1 MGKKGPRRGSLAF
14 WHRARAPGM
23 VPRIRSWPVAGT
35 GLQGFAGYKAGMAH
49 VVMVDDSESPFK
61 GQEVA
66 RAVTF
71 IEVPPA
77 FGYAVILY
85 EKTVH
90 GLKAMAQACSK
101 AAPKEARRCLT
112 AAKKEGDLG
121 VLEKMLDRAAAVRM
135 LLLSQP
141 RKTGL
146 KKTPEAFEV
155 ALGGDVKAQFE
166 TAKALFGKEV
176 RAADVLHEG
185 DFVDVIAV
193 TKGKGWQGVVKR
205 FGVAL
210 NPHKAT
216 GARRHGGALGG
227 ETQAKLFYSIPRA
240 GQMGFHRRT
249 DWNKRVIKVSSAADS
264 KAILPKTGFTSYGE
278 VKGDFVVV
286 EGSVPGPAK
295 RFVRL
300 RKALRETAP
309 RKPEVKE
316 FVA

>member
-1 MGKKGPRRGSLAF
+1 MAF
-14 WHRARAPGM
+14 WHRARASRI
-23 VPRIRSWPVAGT
+23 VPRVRSWPNNGA
-35 GLQGFAGYKAGMAH
+35 GLQGFGGYKAGMAH
-49 VVMVDDSESPFK
+49 VVLVDDSESPFK
-61 GQEVA
+61 GQEVT
-66 RAVTF
+66 RPVTF

-77 FGYAVILY
+77 FGYAVVLY

-112 AAKKEGDLG
+112 PAKKEGDLSL
-121 VLEKMLDRAAAVRM
+121 LEKMLDRTAAVRM

-141 RKTGL
+141 HKSSL

-155 ALGGDVKAQFE
+155 ALGGDVKTQFE
-166 TAKALFGKEV
+166 NAKSLFGKEV
-176 RAADVLHEG
+176 RAADVLREG
-185 DFVDVIAV
+185 EFVDVIGV

-227 ETQAKLFYSIPRA
+227 ETQAKVFYTIPRA

-249 DWNKRVIKVSSAADS
+249 DWNKRIVLVSSAADA
-264 KAILPKTGFTSYGE
+264 KEILPKNGFTSYG
-278 VKGDFVVV
+278 KINGDFLVV

-295 RFVRL
+295 RFLCL
-300 RKALRETAP
+300 RKALRQTNP

-316 FVA
+316 FIA